1 MTLDYAFNVIHIL
14 SLATHLYFAML
25 IKLCFIP
32 WQTCPVGHIVWR
44 WCSQPTVKYGI
55 LAGDFMLATNIL
67 LSGSNYANVALLFSF
82 MNMGMVDHTSFYN
95 IQDTYC
101 VDTIKECWEEKRAES
116 IERLQ
121 TRDVVIVGNVKFLK
135 KIYILR
141 FSGLLKFECEVH

>member
-1 MTLDYAFNVIHIL
+1 MEVVLTANSEI
-14 SLATHLYFAML
+14 
-25 IKLCFIP
+25 
-32 WQTCPVGHIVWR
+32 R
-44 WCSQPTVKYGI
+44 I

-141 FSGLLKFECEVH
+141 FSGLLKFECDVH